1 LTPIAQFNA
10 TQYLLGADN
19 YLKHLEDKKGTL
31 HDIFLPKRPG
41 SVRTVPGTAKK
52 INKAKMALADCI
64 CEIVNVSNRGKL
76 DLIPSTL
83 ELWEIDMS
91 RRGTETRL
99 RSFLEEKATG
109 YDYVI
114 VDCPPTISI
123 FMQAAILASH
133 KPA

>member
-1 LTPIAQFNA
+1 
-10 TQYLLGADN
+10 
-19 YLKHLEDKKGTL
+19 
-31 HDIFLPKRPG
+31 
-41 SVRTVPGTAKK
+41 
-52 INKAKMALADCI
+52 MALADCI